1 MRRLPVAILCV
12 LAAACRRGD
21 GAVPAD
27 TNRIAAGDTAAIADG
42 PPTERGVLTLLSQLN
57 GAEIGGAQGVL
68 PTLGDPTVRAYAQRM
83 MADHGAMDS
92 ALKALPLHDAPS
104 PFPPAQFITM
114 RAGATQVSGVLS
126 AMPAGPALDRA
137 YVASQVAGHAQA
149 MDSLRHWRGAV
160 RDDGLRAAIDGALAK
175 VQEHLDA
182 ARAIQ
187 AALGGGVDS
196 AGSPRPVPRLVPGEI
211 EQAPGTL
218 DRQRPDTTRARTARQ
233 LRPDTARRDSARAA
247 GVRRP

>member
-1 MRRLPVAILCV
+1 MRRLPVSATILCV
-12 LAAACRRGD
+12 LAAACQRGD

-27 TNRIAAGDTAAIADG
+27 TNRAAVGDTSAVANG
-42 PPTERGVLTLLSQLN
+42 PMTERGVLTLMSQVN
-57 GAEIGGAQGVL
+57 GSEIGGAQGVL
-68 PTLGDPTVRAYAQRM
+68 PKLGDPTVRTYAQRM

-92 ALKALPLHDAPS
+92 ALKALPLNDTPL
-104 PFPPAQFITM
+104 PIPPAQFITM
-114 RAGATQVSGVLS
+114 HAGATQVSGVLA

-149 MDSLRHWRGAV
+149 MDSLRHWSGAV
-160 RDDGLRAAIDGALAK
+160 RDGGLRTALDGALAK

-196 AGSPRPVPRLVPGEI
+196 AGSPRPAPQLVPREV

-218 DRQRPDTTRARTARQ
+218 DRQRPDTTLFR
-233 LRPDTARRDSARAA
+233 S
-247 GVRRP
+247 